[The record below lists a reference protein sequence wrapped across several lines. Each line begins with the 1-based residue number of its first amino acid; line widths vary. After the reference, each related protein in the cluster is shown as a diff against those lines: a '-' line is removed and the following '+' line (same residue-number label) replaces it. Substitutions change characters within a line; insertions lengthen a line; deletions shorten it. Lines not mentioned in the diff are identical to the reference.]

1 MRNILDKILAFKKP
15 TKQPIPKQS
24 VATELL
30 NNYQKNTQLSA
41 KQKLDAIKKLLKV
54 K

>member
-1 MRNILDKILAFKKP
+1 MKNILDKILAFKKP
-15 TKQPIPKQS
+15 TKETIKKSS
-24 VATELL
+24 VANELL

-41 KQKLDAIKKLLKV
+41 KQKLEAIKKLLKV